1 MKTEKVKVTQVAV
14 NAANP
19 RLITEDKFQKLVISL
34 LVFPKMLEYRPV
46 VVDDKLTALGGNMRV
61 KALQHINEM
70 SLEEITQTFG
80 TNKDFQAKTEA
91 EQRQIIEFW
100 QAWKQQPTIPIIK
113 ASTLSEAEQR
123 EFIIKD
129 NVSFGKWDWDMLANE
144 WETDKLIDWGMDVW
158 IPNTSFDTG
167 VGQAGQYGGDTAESE
182 NSHSEAADTS
192 ALPEELIGRDI
203 SPDTLPKIEGDDE
216 TAMERIIITYPRN
229 RESEVAQL
237 IGLPSIDK
245 VVYNIEEILPELAEE

>member
-19 RLITEDKFQKLVISL
+19 RLITEDKFHKLVISL

-70 SLEEITQTFG
+70 SLEEITQTFDA
-80 TNKDFQAKTEA
+80 NKDFQAKTEA
-91 EQRQIIEFW
+91 EQGQIIAFW

-144 WETDKLIDWGMDVW
+144 WETDKLIDWGMDFWEPVEENENNNNDN
-158 IPNTSFDTG
+158 IEDLKDLSDKI
-167 VGQAGQYGGDTAESE
+167 VSE
-182 NSHSEAADTS
+182 FKIEVDCLNEQTQ
-192 ALPEELIGRDI
+192 EELFNELNGRGLKCRI
-203 SPDTLPKIEGDDE
+203 LTL
-216 TAMERIIITYPRN
+216 
-229 RESEVAQL
+229 
-237 IGLPSIDK
+237 
-245 VVYNIEEILPELAEE
+245 

>member
-19 RLITEDKFQKLVISL
+19 RLITEEKFQKLVISL

-70 SLEEITQTFG
+70 SLDEITQTFG

-91 EQRQIIEFW
+91 EQDHIIAFW

-113 ASTLSEAEQR
+113 ASTLSEAEQK

-129 NVSFGKWDWDMLANE
+129 NVSFGRWDWDMLANE
-144 WETDKLIDWGMDVW
+144 WETSELEDWGLDLP
-158 IPNTSFDTG
+158 I
-167 VGQAGQYGGDTAESE
+167 QESE
-182 NSHSEAADTS
+182 INMDEFFDCVGNEDEKSKGEKLTVS
-192 ALPEELIGRDI
+192 I
-203 SPDTLPKIEGDDE
+203 PD
-216 TAMERIIITYPRN
+216 
-229 RESEVAQL
+229 
-237 IGLPSIDK
+237 
-245 VVYNIEEILPELAEE
+245 ELAEKKDEIKSLIEAALSSEDFSGIKVK

>member
-19 RLITEDKFQKLVISL
+19 RLITEEKFHKLVISL

-70 SLEEITQTFG
+70 SLDEITQTFD

-91 EQRQIIEFW
+91 EQGQIIEFW

-113 ASTLSEAEQR
+113 ASTLSEAEQK

-129 NVSFGKWDWDMLANE
+129 NVSFGRWDWDMLANE
-144 WETDKLIDWGMDVW
+144 WETDKLIDWGMDCDFLRNGEN
-158 IPNTSFDTG
+158 IDIDSFFEEINNGDARKNQDTKIEI
-167 VGQAGQYGGDTAESE
+167 VI
-182 NSHSEAADTS
+182 
-192 ALPEELIGRDI
+192 PEEEKD
-203 SPDTLPKIEGDDE
+203 
-216 TAMERIIITYPRN
+216 
-229 RESEVAQL
+229 
-237 IGLPSIDK
+237 
-245 VVYNIEEILPELAEE
+245 IEESIRNILAEALKDYPNISIK

>member
-19 RLITEDKFQKLVISL
+19 RLITEEKFHKLVISL

-70 SLEEITQTFG
+70 SLEEITQTFDA
-80 TNKDFQAKTEA
+80 NKDFQAKTEV
-91 EQRQIIEFW
+91 EQGQIIEFW

-144 WETDKLIDWGMDVW
+144 WETDKLIDWGMDCDFLRNGED
-158 IPNTSFDTG
+158 IDIDSFFEELDNG
-167 VGQAGQYGGDTAESE
+167 NARKNQDVKVEIII
-182 NSHSEAADTS
+182 
-192 ALPEELIGRDI
+192 PEEEKD
-203 SPDTLPKIEGDDE
+203 
-216 TAMERIIITYPRN
+216 
-229 RESEVAQL
+229 
-237 IGLPSIDK
+237 
-245 VVYNIEEILPELAEE
+245 IEESIRNIIAEALKEYPNISIK

>member
-19 RLITEDKFQKLVISL
+19 RLITEEKFHKLVISL

-46 VVDDKLTALGGNMRV
+46 VVDDKLSALGGNMRV

-70 SLEEITQTFG
+70 SLDEITQTFG

-91 EQRQIIEFW
+91 EQDQIIAFW

-113 ASTLSEAEQR
+113 ASTLSEAEQK

-129 NVSFGKWDWDMLANE
+129 NVSFGKWDWDLLANE
-144 WETDKLIDWGMDVW
+144 WETDKLIDWGMDCDFLRNGED
-158 IPNTSFDTG
+158 IDIDSFFEEINNGDARKNQDTKIEI
-167 VGQAGQYGGDTAESE
+167 VI
-182 NSHSEAADTS
+182 
-192 ALPEELIGRDI
+192 PEEEKD
-203 SPDTLPKIEGDDE
+203 
-216 TAMERIIITYPRN
+216 
-229 RESEVAQL
+229 
-237 IGLPSIDK
+237 
-245 VVYNIEEILPELAEE
+245 IEESIRNILAEALKDYPNISIK

>member
-1 MKTEKVKVTQVAV
+1 MYNMKTEKVKVTQVAV

-19 RLITEDKFQKLVISL
+19 RLITEEKFHKLVISL

-91 EQRQIIEFW
+91 EQGQIIEFW

-158 IPNTSFDTG
+158 EPVEENENNNNDSIEDLKDLSDKI
-167 VGQAGQYGGDTAESE
+167 VSE
-182 NSHSEAADTS
+182 FKIEVDCLNEQTQ
-192 ALPEELIGRDI
+192 EELFNELNERGLKCRIL
-203 SPDTLPKIEGDDE
+203 TL
-216 TAMERIIITYPRN
+216 
-229 RESEVAQL
+229 
-237 IGLPSIDK
+237 
-245 VVYNIEEILPELAEE
+245 

>member
-1 MKTEKVKVTQVAV
+1 MKTEKVKVTQVTV

-19 RLITEDKFQKLVISL
+19 RLITEDKFHKLVISL

-70 SLEEITQTFG
+70 SLEEITQTFDA
-80 TNKDFQAKTEA
+80 NKDFQAKTEA
-91 EQRQIIEFW
+91 ERGQIIAFW
-100 QAWKQQPTIPIIK
+100 QAWKQRPTIPIIK

-158 IPNTSFDTG
+158 MPTTSFDTSL
-167 VGQAGQYGGDTAESE
+167 GQAGQYGGGSAESE
-182 NSHSEAADTS
+182 NYHSGAADTP
-192 ALPEELIGRDI
+192 ALPEELLGRDI
-203 SPDTLPKIEGDDE
+203 RPDTLPEIEGDDE
-216 TAMERIIITYPRN
+216 TAMERIIITYPKN
-229 RESEVAQL
+229 REPEVAQL

>member
-19 RLITEDKFQKLVISL
+19 RLITEDKFHKLVISL
-34 LVFPKMLEYRPV
+34 LIFPKMLEYRPI

-70 SLEEITQTFG
+70 SLEEITQTFDA
-80 TNKDFQAKTEA
+80 NKDFQAKTEA
-91 EQRQIIEFW
+91 EQGQIIEFW
-100 QAWKQQPTIPIIK
+100 QAWKKQPTIPIIK

-144 WETDKLIDWGMDVW
+144 WETDKLIDWGMDCDFLRNGED
-158 IPNTSFDTG
+158 IDIDSFFEELDN
-167 VGQAGQYGGDTAESE
+167 GDARKNQDVKVEIII
-182 NSHSEAADTS
+182 
-192 ALPEELIGRDI
+192 PEEEKD
-203 SPDTLPKIEGDDE
+203 
-216 TAMERIIITYPRN
+216 
-229 RESEVAQL
+229 
-237 IGLPSIDK
+237 
-245 VVYNIEEILPELAEE
+245 IEESIRNIIAEALKGYPNISIK

>member
-19 RLITEDKFQKLVISL
+19 RLITEEKFHKLVISL

-70 SLEEITQTFG
+70 SLDEITQTFD

-91 EQRQIIEFW
+91 EQGQIIEFW

-113 ASTLSEAEQR
+113 ASTLSEAEQK

-129 NVSFGKWDWDMLANE
+129 NVSFGRWDWDMLANE
-144 WETDKLIDWGMDVW
+144 WETDKLIDWGMDCDFLRNGED
-158 IPNTSFDTG
+158 IDIDSFFEEINNGDARKNQDTKIEI
-167 VGQAGQYGGDTAESE
+167 VI
-182 NSHSEAADTS
+182 
-192 ALPEELIGRDI
+192 PEEEKD
-203 SPDTLPKIEGDDE
+203 
-216 TAMERIIITYPRN
+216 
-229 RESEVAQL
+229 
-237 IGLPSIDK
+237 
-245 VVYNIEEILPELAEE
+245 IEESIRNILAEALKDYPNISIK

>member
-19 RLITEDKFQKLVISL
+19 RLITEEKFHKLVISL

-70 SLEEITQTFG
+70 SLEEITQTFD

-91 EQRQIIEFW
+91 EQGQIIEFW
-100 QAWKQQPTIPIIK
+100 QTWKQQPTIPIIK

-144 WETDKLIDWGMDVW
+144 WETLELEDWGLDLP
-158 IPNTSFDTG
+158 I
-167 VGQAGQYGGDTAESE
+167 QESE
-182 NSHSEAADTS
+182 INMDEFFDGAGDNDEKSKGEKLT
-192 ALPEELIGRDI
+192 I
-203 SPDTLPKIEGDDE
+203 SIPD
-216 TAMERIIITYPRN
+216 
-229 RESEVAQL
+229 
-237 IGLPSIDK
+237 
-245 VVYNIEEILPELAEE
+245 ELAEKKDEIKSIIETALSSEDYCGIKVK

>member
-1 MKTEKVKVTQVAV
+1 MLYCYICVYHSIHNMKTEKVKVTQVAV

-19 RLITEDKFQKLVISL
+19 RLITEEKFHKLVISL

-70 SLEEITQTFG
+70 SLEEITQTFDA
-80 TNKDFQAKTEA
+80 NKDFQSKAEA
-91 EQRQIIEFW
+91 EQGQIIAFW

-144 WETDKLIDWGMDVW
+144 WETDKLIDWGMDFWEPVNENENNNNDN
-158 IPNTSFDTG
+158 IEDLKDLLDKI
-167 VGQAGQYGGDTAESE
+167 VSE
-182 NSHSEAADTS
+182 FKIEVDCLNEQTQ
-192 ALPEELIGRDI
+192 EELFNELNGRGLKCRI
-203 SPDTLPKIEGDDE
+203 LTL
-216 TAMERIIITYPRN
+216 
-229 RESEVAQL
+229 
-237 IGLPSIDK
+237 
-245 VVYNIEEILPELAEE
+245 

>member
-19 RLITEDKFQKLVISL
+19 RLITEDKFHKLVISL

-70 SLEEITQTFG
+70 SLEEITQTFD
-80 TNKDFQAKTEA
+80 TNKDFQAKAEA
-91 EQRQIIEFW
+91 EQGQIIAFW

-144 WETDKLIDWGMDVW
+144 WETDKLIDWGMDCDFLRNGED
-158 IPNTSFDTG
+158 IDIDSFFEELDN
-167 VGQAGQYGGDTAESE
+167 GDARKNQDVKVEIII
-182 NSHSEAADTS
+182 
-192 ALPEELIGRDI
+192 PEEE
-203 SPDTLPKIEGDDE
+203 K
-216 TAMERIIITYPRN
+216 
-229 RESEVAQL
+229 
-237 IGLPSIDK
+237 
-245 VVYNIEEILPELAEE
+245 NIEESIRNIIAEALKDYPNISIK